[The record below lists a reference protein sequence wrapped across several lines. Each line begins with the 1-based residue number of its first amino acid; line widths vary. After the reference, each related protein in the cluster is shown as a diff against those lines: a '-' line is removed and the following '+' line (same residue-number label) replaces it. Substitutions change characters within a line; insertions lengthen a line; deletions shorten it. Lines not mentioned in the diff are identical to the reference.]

1 MFSRRWLASSITATL
16 LFTSAAIAQTSVSDR
31 EVGPEFGV
39 DVVYQLSND
48 VGFEGGSTLD
58 LEDDIGLTLNFGY
71 NFSPKFSVMFALD
84 WNSLDY
90 DGVLQSASF
99 PGLTADIR
107 GEMESFTPRVSGMYY
122 FMDGPIT
129 PFVTGGLGWS
139 FIDTN
144 IPTGQVSVGCWWD
157 PWYGQICTPY
167 QPTLDVDG
175 FAYQLG
181 GGVRWD
187 FADTFSATFAYNRNW
202 VDLDR
207 ASSAADV
214 DQFRLGMIF
223 RY

>member
-1 MFSRRWLASSITATL
+1 MFARRWLALSLAAAVP
-16 LFTSAAIAQTSVSDR
+16 FTSVAMAQADNVR

-39 DVVYQLSND
+39 DVVYQLSQD
-48 VGFEGGSTLD
+48 VGFDGGSRLD
-58 LEDDIGLTLNFGY
+58 LEDDIGLTLTFAYTFN
-71 NFSPKFSVMFALD
+71 PKFTLMFALD
-84 WNSLDY
+84 WNNLDY
-90 DGVLQSASF
+90 TGTLQSASV
-99 PGLTADIR
+99 PGLSADIR
-107 GEMESFTPRVSGMYY
+107 GEMETFTPRVNGTYY

-129 PFVTGGLGWS
+129 PFITGGLGWS

-175 FAYQLG
+175 FAYQAG

-187 FADTFSATFAYNRNW
+187 FADTFSATAAYNKSW

-207 ASSAADV
+207 ASSAPDV
-214 DQFRLGMIF
+214 DQLRLGFVF